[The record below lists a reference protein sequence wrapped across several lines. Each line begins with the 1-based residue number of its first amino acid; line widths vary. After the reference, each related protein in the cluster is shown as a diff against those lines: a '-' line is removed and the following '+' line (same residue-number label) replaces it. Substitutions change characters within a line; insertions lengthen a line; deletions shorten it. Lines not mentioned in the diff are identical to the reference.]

1 MTTRETAARLAA
13 AVAGPHAT
21 DAMIDRLLAMPELLR
36 VAATD
41 MQTARA
47 LLTAD
52 ATRTLAA
59 YTAAAT
65 TDDRRI
71 A

>member
-41 MQTARA
+41 MHAARS
-47 LLTAD
+47 LLTDD
-52 ATRTLAA
+52 ATRTLTA

-65 TDDRRI
+65 TDDRRT